1 MLHYDAPPT
10 VYAEALSDFLRARFT
25 GKIEGDLHPIALREA
40 RDGTSIKAMI
50 ERSLGGGELNGHE
63 FVRALVNSN
72 ATFLFSEALNF
83 VIAGNL
89 GHSEHRVL
97 CATRD
102 VPNFKTVGIATVHV
116 GDIAASA
123 LGAVPSPVPAI
134 NVGGAGVTGQIS
146 LYSAGVNVARELLI
160 NDDVD
165 AVNAGVQ
172 EAARALL
179 REEAKL
185 FAETLEGTSTLADG
199 DPLFGA
205 TNSFTGGAPSVTSLD
220 SAADMLATQA
230 NSEGAKANAPL
241 NSILIPSTK
250 IATVSTLNQALG
262 GKLKIVSSPFLSG
275 SYWYGFSDPTAQPAV
290 ARLRLSGRDV
300 PTVEERRD
308 LRYDGVQFRI
318 EHACGFRPFDRRGVV
333 RVAFS

>member
-1 MLHYDAPPT
+1 MLRYDATPAT
-10 VYAEALSDFLRARFT
+10 YTEALPDFLRARFT
-25 GKIEGDLHPIALREA
+25 GAIEGDLHPIAQREA
-40 RDGTSIKAMI
+40 RDGTSLKKMI

-63 FVRALVNSN
+63 YVRALVNSN
-72 ATFLFSEALNF
+72 ATFLIAQALSH
-83 VIAGNL
+83 VITGSV
-89 GHSEHRVL
+89 GHTDHRVL

-102 VPNFKTVGIATVHV
+102 VPNFKTVGIASVAV
-116 GDIAASA
+116 GDIDAAP

-134 NVGGAGVTGQIS
+134 SIGGAGVTGQIS
-146 LYSAGVNVARELLI
+146 LYSAGVNVARELWV
-160 NDDVD
+160 NDDAG
-165 AVNAGVQ
+165 AVSAGVQ

-205 TNSFTGGAPSVTSLD
+205 TNSFTGGAPSVTALD

-241 NSILIPSTK
+241 NAILIPTTK
-250 IATVSTLNQALG
+250 IATVWTLNEALG
-262 GKLKIVSSPFLSG
+262 GKLKIVSTPFLSG
-275 SYWYGFSDPTAQPAV
+275 SYWYAFSDPAVQPAI
-290 ARLRLSGRDV
+290 ARLRLSGRDL

-308 LRYDGVQFRI
+308 MRYDGVQFRI